1 MFRLKWMQTTDVKM
15 LLGQM
20 LHIRLL
26 KKKVAEASVDYV
38 YVKMAHF
45 NSVVCLQDK
54 MVVLQVD
61 GASE

>member
-1 MFRLKWMQTTDVKM
+1 MQTTDVKM

-26 KKKVAEASVDYV
+26 KKKKVAEASVDYV